1 MITNIKKNRYE
12 LNESEK
18 QSCGRFI
25 HVNLALKVILDCK
38 TVESCAFFLKKTRI
52 YTTWCD

>member
-38 TVESCAFFLKKTRI
+38 TVESCAFF
-52 YTTWCD
+52 